1 MSTVA
6 LVRRF
11 TSLATTLCLCN
22 ACLGTETGNPSET
35 RDVSIAMVL
44 KSSNPAIVQNCLGET
59 ETESDSAPT
68 ALIVQNAWL
77 TTDYLD
83 IHSCLGT
90 DETDTPAFAWNLLHP
105 VARHFKTGISSYCG
119 FDLQTRVA
127 DATLGSIPTELSG
140 VSIWMNAVRA
150 DKVVV
155 DIRTPVVL
163 SIAKPNSTTPNANSR
178 LVVAFDAAAWL
189 SGINFSALQPGPDG
203 IVHLAPAVNAPVL
216 RVIEQQTSADIVLR
230 TEESDDGVMD
240 D

>member
-11 TSLATTLCLCN
+11 ASLSITLCLFNGCV
-22 ACLGTETGNPSET
+22 GTETGNPSET

-44 KSSNPAIVQNCLGET
+44 KSSNPGVVQNCPGET

-68 ALIVQNAWL
+68 GLSVQNAWL
-77 TTDYLD
+77 ATNYLD
-83 IHSCLGT
+83 VHGCLGT
-90 DETDTPAFAWNLLHP
+90 DETDVSAGAWNLLHP

-119 FDLQTRVA
+119 FDFQTRVA

-140 VSIWMNAVRA
+140 ASIWMSAIRA

-163 SIAKPNSTTPNANSR
+163 EIAKPNSTTPNTNSR

-189 SGINFSALQPGPDG
+189 SGIDFNALKPGTDG
-203 IVHLAPAVNAPVL
+203 VVHLAPAANAPVL
-216 RVIEQQTSADIVLR
+216 RVIEQQASVDILLR
-230 TEESDDGVMD
+230 TEASDDGVMD